1 VSPSDALLAKVP
13 YTLLIV
19 GHSHEY
25 RYEASSRQM
34 IVGNG
39 GAPLSGGSQYGY
51 VIARQRSDGAIV
63 FTSYDYTNNSV
74 VETFALTA
82 TGAAAP

>member
-1 VSPSDALLAKVP
+1 MAKHT
-13 YTLLIV
+13 YTLAVV

-25 RYEASSRQM
+25 RYDPHAREI

-39 GAPLSGGSQYGY
+39 GAPLTGASNHGY
-51 VIARQRSDGAIV
+51 VIARQRPDGAIV
-63 FTSYDYTNNSV
+63 FTSYDFATNGV

-82 TGAAAP
+82 DGKAAP